1 MLCDEELN
9 YCELNKDTCQNG
21 GKCQSMLEE
30 DGSFKCEC
38 PSGYKGENCEIAPAV
53 LITTTTIKPGFNETI
68 VVDDGKED
76 NDKVDDVKETEDKPE
91 SDELDNEA

>member
-9 YCELNKDTCQNG
+9 FCELNKETCQNG
-21 GKCQSMLEE
+21 GKCQSQLIE
-30 DGSFKCEC
+30 DGNFKCEC

-53 LITTTTIKPGFNETI
+53 LITTTTTIKPGFNETI
-68 VVDDGKED
+68 IVENE
-76 NDKVDDVKETEDKPE
+76 NDEVTETEEKPNE